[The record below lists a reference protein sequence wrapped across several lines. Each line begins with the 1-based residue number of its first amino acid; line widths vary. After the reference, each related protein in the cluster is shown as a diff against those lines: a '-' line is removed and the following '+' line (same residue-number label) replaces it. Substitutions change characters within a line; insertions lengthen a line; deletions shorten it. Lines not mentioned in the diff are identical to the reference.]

1 IVIIIII
8 IKRFIMCINDLEI
21 NKEAKIVEINCDD
34 ILRNRLY
41 SFGVIKDEKLVVTA
55 KSIAKK
61 TLEIKIN
68 QSKIALRS
76 SEASKIKVEI
86 C

>member
-1 IVIIIII
+1 
-8 IKRFIMCINDLEI
+8 MCINDLDI
-21 NKEAKIVEINCDD
+21 NKEAKIVEIYCDD
-34 ILRNRLY
+34 ILKNRFH
-41 SFGVIKDEKLVVTA
+41 SFGIFKNEKIVVTA

>member
-1 IVIIIII
+1 
-8 IKRFIMCINDLEI
+8 MCINDLEI

-76 SEASKIKVEI
+76 SEASKIKVEV